1 MGGRTPDS
9 CFIRTPDRNVIR
21 TPCSYDIRIP
31 DLKGIRTE
39 YPKGGRTLDRNVIR
53 TPGPNAGGIALE
65 GRHNLAQGMSPMYCD
80 IALRSLALEGRHNTA
95 QGVSPVCMS
104 LTFFLP
110 LHPPKARGGGEGEG
124 HIR

>member
-39 YPKGGRTLDRNVIR
+39 YPKGGRTLDCNVIR
-53 TPGPNAGGIALE
+53 IPGPNAGGIALE
-65 GRHNLAQGMSPMYCD
+65 GRHNIG
-80 IALRSLALEGRHNTA
+80 
-95 QGVSPVCMS
+95 
-104 LTFFLP
+104 
-110 LHPPKARGGGEGEG
+110 
-124 HIR
+124 